1 MSAIPSLFIAVSAFS
16 TAKPTMS
23 VEILSV
29 LKTVALVC
37 DLRLDPHIT
46 RKKDVY
52 SEKKNKRNEQ
62 IMWCGCKS
70 SLFPR
75 GFYQSPDTY
84 CTKKCRFL
92 SGN

>member
-52 SEKKNKRNEQ
+52 SENKNKRNEQ

-70 SLFPR
+70 SLFLAVFTNPPTHIAR
-75 GFYQSPDTY
+75 KNADF
-84 CTKKCRFL
+84 
-92 SGN
+92 